1 MNVFFQ
7 ITSNVA
13 LKQASQSYL
22 IECFCKVKTSRWKS
36 SLHRK
41 RELSL

>member
-7 ITSNVA
+7 FASNFA
-13 LKQASQSYL
+13 MKQASQSHL
-22 IECFCKVKTSRWKS
+22 HVFVRWKS

-41 RELSL
+41 RKLL